1 MTALLTA
8 WTRFCQWLVQF
19 SPADAQTRERQA
31 LERYL
36 SDSASLE
43 ELEYRQRRW
52 DREVRVRAQ
61 FF

>member
-8 WTRFCQWLVQF
+8 WTRFTAWLFQAV
-19 SPADAQTRERQA
+19 SADTQTLERQA

-36 SDSASLE
+36 STSSSLQ

-52 DREVRVRAQ
+52 DRDARVRAQ